1 MCCNAA
7 ISASGHKRTLKRVH
21 ATSAL
26 PPKADIGCR
35 SGCIS
40 RLDSANGEST
50 CLEVYGAV
58 RRAGQCGL
66 KVISQAGTP
75 VIRKTHAIAWRR
87 ALSAE
92 ERRPVVIKILEHGRH
107 IDCLHFCPL

>member
-1 MCCNAA
+1 M
-7 ISASGHKRTLKRVH
+7 SAFDPKRTSV
-21 ATSAL
+21 AVQVAS
-26 PPKADIGCR
+26 
-35 SGCIS
+35 S

-58 RRAGQCGL
+58 RRDGQCGL

-75 VIRKTHAIAWRR
+75 VIRKTHTIAWRR

-92 ERRPVVIKILEHGRH
+92 ER
-107 IDCLHFCPL
+107 